1 MARHKHLQDIGS
13 QSKLNCS
20 AERVSAN
27 MLQFSQKH
35 LSLCYSS
42 CSPSEIAKIH
52 RISFRS
58 VISGQALLQY
68 LRDRPLCRDTNW
80 KVTSTVEKDNWGFH
94 IWDTPLLTQTEE
106 LKDSGVIHSNKIPSK
121 RQPDKLRTDK
131 DAPTI
136 CSILRMSSSNS
147 PEHL

>member
-1 MARHKHLQDIGS
+1 MNQIRALQDGLQVGLPSIRDLVNRGHNLHRLALLTHQLSLLLHFALFTKGSHCIVNAVARHKHLQDIGS

-58 VISGQALLQY
+58 VISGQSLLQY
-68 LRDRPLCRDTNW
+68 LRDRPLCRDRNW
-80 KVTSTVEKDNWGFH
+80 KVTSTIEKDN
-94 IWDTPLLTQTEE
+94 
-106 LKDSGVIHSNKIPSK
+106 
-121 RQPDKLRTDK
+121 
-131 DAPTI
+131 
-136 CSILRMSSSNS
+136 
-147 PEHL
+147 